1 LTRNKAEGFGQNHR
15 GKKESRMDSHAP
27 HARTDADALRRAVR
41 LVALLNLGYFGV
53 EFAVAHAIGSVS
65 LFADSI
71 DFLEDAAVNGLIL
84 LALGWTAHRRS
95 LVGMA
100 LAAILLAPGL
110 ATLWTAWE
118 KFIVPLPPAPVPL
131 SLAGGGALVVN
142 LFCAGLL
149 VRFRAHSG
157 SLTRA
162 AFLSARNDAL
172 ANIAII
178 AAGLVTVATVSP
190 WPDLLVGLGIFLMN
204 LDAAREVYTTARR
217 ERLLASAEP

>member
-1 LTRNKAEGFGQNHR
+1 
-15 GKKESRMDSHAP
+15 MDSPVP
-27 HARTDADALRRAVR
+27 HSGTNGAALRRAVR

-53 EFAVAHAIGSVS
+53 EFAVALAIGSVS

-84 LALGWTAHRRS
+84 VALGWSAHRRS

-118 KFIVPLPPAPVPL
+118 KFAVPLPPAPVPL
-131 SLAGGGALVVN
+131 SLAGCGALVVN
-142 LFCAGLL
+142 LCCACLL
-149 VRFRAHSG
+149 VRFRTQSG

-162 AFLSARNDAL
+162 AFLSARNDVL

-178 AAGLVTVATVSP
+178 AAGLVTAATVSP

-204 LDAAREVYTTARR
+204 LDAAREVYTAARR
-217 ERLLASAEP
+217 ERSLASAEP

>member
-1 LTRNKAEGFGQNHR
+1 
-15 GKKESRMDSHAP
+15 MDISP
-27 HARTDADALRRAVR
+27 TSTDGAALRRTVR

-53 EFAVAHAIGSVS
+53 EFAVARGIGSVS

-84 LALGWTAHRRS
+84 VALGWSAHRRS

-100 LAAILLAPGL
+100 LAAILLAPGM

-118 KFIVPLPPAPVPL
+118 KFAVPLPPAPVPL
-131 SLAGGGALVVN
+131 SLAGCGALAVN
-142 LFCAGLL
+142 LFCASLL

-178 AAGLVTVATVSP
+178 AAGLITAMTVSP
-190 WPDLLVGLGIFLMN
+190 WPDLIVGLGIFVMN
-204 LDAAREVYTTARR
+204 LDAAREVYTAARR
-217 ERLLASAEP
+217 ERLIASAEP

>member
-1 LTRNKAEGFGQNHR
+1 
-15 GKKESRMDSHAP
+15 MDRHVP
-27 HARTDADALRRAVR
+27 HANTDVAALRQTVR

-53 EFAVAHAIGSVS
+53 EFTVALAIGSVS

-71 DFLEDAAVNGLIL
+71 DFLEDAAVNSLIL
-84 LALGWTAHRRS
+84 VALGWSAPRRA

-118 KFIVPLPPAPVPL
+118 KFTVPVPPAPVPL
-131 SLAGGGALVVN
+131 SLAGCGALVVN
-142 LFCAGLL
+142 LCCACLL
-149 VRFRAHSG
+149 VRFRAQSG

-162 AFLSARNDAL
+162 AFLSARNDVL

-178 AAGLVTVATVSP
+178 AAGLLTAATVSP
-190 WPDLLVGLGIFLMN
+190 WPDLIVGLGIFLMN
-204 LDAAREVYTTARR
+204 LDAAREVYMTARR
-217 ERLLASAEP
+217 ERSLASSEP

>member
-1 LTRNKAEGFGQNHR
+1 
-15 GKKESRMDSHAP
+15 M
-27 HARTDADALRRAVR
+27 
-41 LVALLNLGYFGV
+41 LNLGYFGV
-53 EFAVAHAIGSVS
+53 EFAVALAIGSVS

-84 LALGWTAHRRS
+84 VALGWSAHRRS

-118 KFIVPLPPAPVPL
+118 KFSMPVPPAPVPL
-131 SLAGGGALVVN
+131 SIAGCGALVVN
-142 LFCAGLL
+142 LFCAYLL
-149 VRFRAHSG
+149 MRFRAHSG

-162 AFLSARNDAL
+162 AFLSARNDVL

-178 AAGLVTVATVSP
+178 AAGLVTAATVSP
-190 WPDLLVGLGIFLMN
+190 WPDLIVGLGIFLMN

-217 ERLLASAEP
+217 ERSLASAEP

>member
-1 LTRNKAEGFGQNHR
+1 
-15 GKKESRMDSHAP
+15 MDILPTS
-27 HARTDADALRRAVR
+27 TDGVALRRAVR
-41 LVALLNLGYFGV
+41 LVVLLNLGYFGV
-53 EFAVAHAIGSVS
+53 EFAVALGIGSVS

-71 DFLEDAAVNGLIL
+71 DFLEDTAINGLIL
-84 LALGWTAHRRS
+84 VALGWSPHRRA

-118 KFIVPLPPAPVPL
+118 KFAVPVPPAPVPL
-131 SLAGGGALVVN
+131 SLAGCGALAIN
-142 LFCAGLL
+142 LFCAFLL
-149 VRFRAHSG
+149 ARFRAHSG

-162 AFLSARNDAL
+162 AFLSARNDAW

-178 AAGLVTVATVSP
+178 AAGLITAMTVSP
-190 WPDLLVGLGIFLMN
+190 WPDLIVGLGIFMMN
-204 LDAAREVYTTARR
+204 LDAAREVYTAARR